1 MKLNIVWSYA
11 CNSLGREYAVGEY
24 MVYFILNWVSSVVG
38 LLLVAALLP
47 GFRITD
53 FQSALIACGVV
64 GLMSAGLGMLVKH
77 ATSPLTVAVF
87 GSLLVI
93 ADAFLFRLSALLVP
107 GFAML
112 GFLPALAGAMLLL
125 VLNLALL
132 RVPLKEDPLDSESW
146 LSS

>member
-1 MKLNIVWSYA
+1 MI
-11 CNSLGREYAVGEY
+11 
-24 MVYFILNWVSSVVG
+24 YFILNWVSSVVG

-64 GLMSAGLGMLVKH
+64 GLISAGLGSLVKH
-77 ATSPLTVAVF
+77 ATGPLAMAITGA
-87 GSLLVI
+87 LLLL

-112 GFLPALAGAMLLL
+112 GFFPALAGAVVLL

-132 RVPLKEDPLDSESW
+132 RVPLKEDPLDSGSW

>member
-1 MKLNIVWSYA
+1 
-11 CNSLGREYAVGEY
+11 

-64 GLMSAGLGMLVKH
+64 GLMSAGLGTLVKH
-77 ATSPLTVAVF
+77 ATSSLTLAFF
-87 GSLLVI
+87 GSLLLIV
-93 ADAFLFRLSALLVP
+93 DAFLFRLSALLVP

-112 GFLPALAGAMLLL
+112 GFLPALAGATLLL

-132 RVPLKEDPLDSESW
+132 RVPLKEDPLDSGSW

>member
-1 MKLNIVWSYA
+1 
-11 CNSLGREYAVGEY
+11 

-38 LLLVAALLP
+38 LMLVAALLP

-64 GLMSAGLGMLVKH
+64 GLMSAGLGTLVKH
-77 ATSPLTVAVF
+77 AASPLTIAIF
-87 GSLLVI
+87 GGLLLI
-93 ADAFLFRLSALLVP
+93 ADAFLFRVSALLVP
-107 GFAML
+107 GFTML
-112 GFLPALAGAMLLL
+112 GFFPALAGAVLLL

-132 RVPLKEDPLDSESW
+132 RVPVKEDPLDSGSW